1 MQVVALI
8 REENGVYRAL
18 FPDFPGCT
26 TAANNPNSIIAKATE
41 ALSHHIAR
49 MMADGRELPQVRSL
63 AWFAAD
69 PTFLADSDS
78 LMIVLVSYAPAPREV
93 RVEVTLDESLLARI
107 DSAAETTEET
117 RSEYIAGA
125 VRQRLTKEGKTDSDV
140 AFSALCPIPHCV
152 GTSEV
157 EGSIST
163 QAVPGDTAAS
173 LACIKEILERLDSSP
188 LTENRQPVRKPANMK
203 PNQQLLLKP
212 AR

>member
-26 TAANNPNSIIAKATE
+26 TAADNPNSIIAKATE

>member
-8 REENGVYRAL
+8 REENGVYRAS

-49 MMADGRELPQVRSL
+49 MMADGRELPRVRSL

>member
-49 MMADGRELPQVRSL
+49 MMADGRELPRVRSL

>member
-26 TAANNPNSIIAKATE
+26 TAADNPNSIIAKATE

-49 MMADGRELPQVRSL
+49 MMADGRELPRVRSL

-188 LTENRQPVRKPANMK
+188 LKENRQPVRKPANMK

>member
-8 REENGVYRAL
+8 REENAVYRVW

-26 TAANNPNSIIAKATE
+26 IAANDPHTITAKATE

-69 PTFLADSDS
+69 PTFLADSGS
-78 LMIVLVSYAPAPREV
+78 RMIVLVSYTPAPREV
-93 RVEVTLDESLLARI
+93 CVEITLDESLLARI
-107 DSAAETTEET
+107 DSAAEATEET

-125 VRQRLTKEGKTDSDV
+125 ARQRLTDPDG
-140 AFSALCPIPHCV
+140 AFSGLGPTPHCD
-152 GTSEV
+152 GESEA

-163 QAVPGDTAAS
+163 HAVPGDTAAS

-188 LTENRQPVRKPANMK
+188 IKERQPVRKPANMK
-203 PNQQLLLKP
+203 SNQQLLLKP

>member
-26 TAANNPNSIIAKATE
+26 TAADNPNSIIAKATE

-49 MMADGRELPQVRSL
+49 MMADGRELPRVRSL

-188 LTENRQPVRKPANMK
+188 LKENRQPVRKPANVK

>member
-26 TAANNPNSIIAKATE
+26 TAADNPNSIIAKATE

-188 LTENRQPVRKPANMK
+188 LKENRQPVRKPANMK

>member
-26 TAANNPNSIIAKATE
+26 TAADNPNSIIAKATE

-49 MMADGRELPQVRSL
+49 MMADGRELPRVRSL

-212 AR
+212 AK

>member
-26 TAANNPNSIIAKATE
+26 TAADNPNSIIAKATE

-49 MMADGRELPQVRSL
+49 MMADGRELPRVRSL

>member
-1 MQVVALI
+1 MEFTALCFPTF
-8 REENGVYRAL
+8 RAA
-18 FPDFPGCT
+18 PQRR
-26 TAANNPNSIIAKATE
+26 NNPNSIIAKATE

>member
-8 REENGVYRAL
+8 REENGVYRAS

-26 TAANNPNSIIAKATE
+26 TAANDPNTVIAKATE

-49 MMADGRELPQVRSL
+49 MMADGRELPRVRSL

>member
-26 TAANNPNSIIAKATE
+26 TAADNPNSIIAKATE

-49 MMADGRELPQVRSL
+49 MMADGRELPRVRSL
-63 AWFAAD
+63 ASFAAD

>member
-1 MQVVALI
+1 MQVVVLI

-69 PTFLADSDS
+69 PTFLADSGS
-78 LMIVLVSYAPAPREV
+78 LMIVLVSYTPAPREV

-117 RSEYIAGA
+117 RSEYIGGA
-125 VRQRLTKEGKTDSDV
+125 VRQRLTEEGKTDPDV
-140 AFSALCPIPHCV
+140 AFSALCPTPHCV
-152 GTSEV
+152 GASEV

-173 LACIKEILERLDSSP
+173 LACIKEILERLDSP
-188 LTENRQPVRKPANMK
+188 PTKENRQSVRKPANMK

-212 AR
+212 AK

>member
-8 REENGVYRAL
+8 REENGVYRAS

-26 TAANNPNSIIAKATE
+26 TAANDPNTVIAKASE
-41 ALSHHIAR
+41 ALSHHTAR
-49 MMADGRELPQVRSL
+49 MIADGREVPQVRSL

-69 PTFLADSDS
+69 PTFLADSGS
-78 LMIVLVSYAPAPREV
+78 LMIVLVSYTPAPREV
-93 RVEVTLDESLLARI
+93 RVEVTFDESLLARI
-107 DSAAETTEET
+107 DRATEGTQETQ
-117 RSEYIAGA
+117 SEYIAGA
-125 VRQRLTKEGKTDSDV
+125 VRQRLTDEGKTDPDV
-140 AFSALCPIPHCV
+140 AFSALCPTPHRV
-152 GTSEV
+152 GASEV

-188 LTENRQPVRKPANMK
+188 IKENRQPVRNPANMK

>member
-8 REENGVYRAL
+8 REENAVYRVW

-26 TAANNPNSIIAKATE
+26 TAANDPHKITAKATE
-41 ALSHHIAR
+41 ALSHHVAR

-69 PTFLADSDS
+69 PTFLADSGS
-78 LMIVLVSYAPAPREV
+78 RMIVLVSYTPAPREV
-93 RVEVTLDESLLARI
+93 CVEITLDESLLARI
-107 DSAAETTEET
+107 DSAAEATEET

-125 VRQRLTKEGKTDSDV
+125 ARQRLTEEVKTDPDG
-140 AFSALCPIPHCV
+140 AFSGLCPTPHCD
-152 GTSEV
+152 GESKA

-188 LTENRQPVRKPANMK
+188 IKERQPVRKPANMK
-203 PNQQLLLKP
+203 LNQQLLLKP

>member
-1 MQVVALI
+1 MEFTALCFPTF
-8 REENGVYRAL
+8 RAA
-18 FPDFPGCT
+18 PQRR
-26 TAANNPNSIIAKATE
+26 NNPNSIIAKATE

-49 MMADGRELPQVRSL
+49 MMADGRELPRVRSL

>member
-26 TAANNPNSIIAKATE
+26 TAADNPNSIIAKATE

-49 MMADGRELPQVRSL
+49 MMADGRELPRVRSL
-63 AWFAAD
+63 ASFAAD

-107 DSAAETTEET
+107 DSAAEA
-117 RSEYIAGA
+117 AGSNA
-125 VRQRLTKEGKTDSDV
+125 APLT
-140 AFSALCPIPHCV
+140 FPRCSA
-152 GTSEV
+152 TS
-157 EGSIST
+157 
-163 QAVPGDTAAS
+163 PFHPAAS
-173 LACIKEILERLDSSP
+173 AGECLQS
-188 LTENRQPVRKPANMK
+188 
-203 PNQQLLLKP
+203 
-212 AR
+212 

>member
-8 REENGVYRAL
+8 REENGVYRAW

-26 TAANNPNSIIAKATE
+26 TAANDPNTVIAKASG
-41 ALSHHIAR
+41 ALSHHTAR
-49 MMADGRELPQVRSL
+49 MIADGRELPQVRSL

-69 PTFLADSDS
+69 PTFLADSGS
-78 LMIVLVSYAPAPREV
+78 LMIVLVSYTPAPREV

-107 DSAAETTEET
+107 DSAAEATKET

-125 VRQRLTKEGKTDSDV
+125 VRQRLTEEGKTDPDV
-140 AFSALCPIPHCV
+140 AFSALCPTPHCV
-152 GTSEV
+152 GASEV

-173 LACIKEILERLDSSP
+173 LACIKEILERLDSP
-188 LTENRQPVRKPANMK
+188 PTKENRQSVRKPANMK

-212 AR
+212 AK

>member
-18 FPDFPGCT
+18 FPDFPGCS
-26 TAANNPNSIIAKATE
+26 TAANNPNTIIAKATE
-41 ALSHHIAR
+41 ALSHHIVR
-49 MMADGRELPQVRSL
+49 MIAEGRELPQVRSL

-69 PTFLADSDS
+69 PTFLADSGS
-78 LMIVLVSYAPAPREV
+78 LMIVLVSYTPAPREV
-93 RVEVTLDESLLARI
+93 RLDITLDELLLARV

-125 VRQRLTKEGKTDSDV
+125 VRQRLTEERKTDPYV
-140 AFSALCPIPHCV
+140 AFSALCPTPHCV

-188 LTENRQPVRKPANMK
+188 IKENRQPVRKPANMK
-203 PNQQLLLKP
+203 PSQQLLLKP